1 MRIYKNSKFLI
12 KNVKVIPRIMKNY
25 FMLILGKKVLKT
37 VEIQLTDQCQCK
49 CIHCSFSATEKK
61 SKKCVSFDSIKKF
74 VDDCISLGAFHFNIT
89 GGEPLLSEDIFR
101 LIKYIKDKKNI
112 VSVATNGILLT
123 KETCTKLKESGLD
136 IIEISLDSTKESD
149 HDKFRGKEGCFEK
162 ALQGVI
168 YSKEA
173 NITVIL
179 NTVIRHER
187 IRNGD
192 LDKMVELVEKENILL
207 NLNMAC
213 AIGKWKKDYSVL
225 LNQTEKK
232 YVDKLLKHP
241 LVRCDYMSNY
251 FKKGCAAGSEKITIT
266 PYGDIIPCP
275 FINVAFGNVKDKSTK
290 NIWNKMLCNSYFNKV
305 NKACL
310 PSEDKE
316 FINKYI

>member
-1 MRIYKNSKFLI
+1 
-12 KNVKVIPRIMKNY
+12 
-25 FMLILGKKVLKT
+25 
-37 VEIQLTDQCQCK
+37 
-49 CIHCSFSATEKK
+49 
-61 SKKCVSFDSIKKF
+61 
-74 VDDCISLGAFHFNIT
+74 
-89 GGEPLLSEDIFR
+89 
-101 LIKYIKDKKNI
+101 
-112 VSVATNGILLT
+112 
-123 KETCTKLKESGLD
+123 
-136 IIEISLDSTKESD
+136 
-149 HDKFRGKEGCFEK
+149 
-162 ALQGVI
+162 
-168 YSKEA
+168 
-173 NITVIL
+173 
-179 NTVIRHER
+179 
-187 IRNGD
+187 
-192 LDKMVELVEKENILL
+192 
-207 NLNMAC
+207 
-213 AIGKWKKDYSVL
+213 IGKWKKDYSVL